1 MTISQKQKK
10 YSIMTTYFNRKIERI
25 NCPFD
30 FTRTGRVGLNYAGML
45 AAALGAR
52 LTIFY
57 DEPSVWPDEP
67 QLYEDPNESTKG
79 IRRLLKLEGERLAER
94 FGIECNYAI
103 DPTTDSIELEVGSMS
118 TDYDLIVMGT
128 NGADNLYHH
137 VFGVNT
143 HHVLGL
149 TRCPVLMVPLGYELQ
164 IPKKMVYAYDPETNP
179 EFLIGQ
185 LERLAAPINASV
197 DSVQV
202 QAEGTREAELKIE
215 LLGEILGVKEQRE
228 FNWNFEP
235 MYSDDKV
242 LSVDQHIKETGADI
256 LALSYHHHTL
266 FEKLFKENVDKRIS
280 RIADYPVLV
289 FWH

>member
-1 MTISQKQKK
+1 
-10 YSIMTTYFNRKIERI
+10 MTTHFNNKIARI

-57 DEPSVWPDEP
+57 VEPSMWTVEL
-67 QLYEDPNESTKG
+67 QLYEDQNERAKG
-79 IRRLLKLEGERLAER
+79 IRRLLKLEAER
-94 FGIECNYAI
+94 MEGQFGIESNYAI
-103 DPTTDSIELEVGSMS
+103 DLETDSIEVAVGSMS

-128 NGADNLYHH
+128 NGADDLYQH

-149 TRCPVLMVPLGYELQ
+149 TRCPVLMIPRGYQLN
-164 IPKKMVYAYDPETNP
+164 IPKQMVYAFDAETNP
-179 EFLIGQ
+179 DFLEGQ
-185 LERLAAPINASV
+185 LERLALPLKASV
-197 DSVQV
+197 STLRVV
-202 QAEGTREAELKIE
+202 RYSTAEAERKIQ
-215 LLGEILGVKEQRE
+215 LLGEMLGVGEEKE
-228 FNWNFEP
+228 FNWELEP
-235 MYSDDKV
+235 TYSDEAV
-242 LSVDQHIKETGADI
+242 SSVDQYMKDSAMDI
-256 LALSYHHHTL
+256 LALSYHHRTL
-266 FEKLFKENVDKRIS
+266 FEKLFKENVDKKIS

>member
-1 MTISQKQKK
+1 
-10 YSIMTTYFNRKIERI
+10 MTTYFNNKIERI

-57 DEPSVWPDEP
+57 VEPSIWPEEV
-67 QLYEDPNESTKG
+67 QLYEDRNDSTRA
-79 IRRLLKLEGERLAER
+79 IRRLLKLEAEDMGER
-94 FGIECNYAI
+94 FGIESEYAI
-103 DPTTDSIELEVGSMS
+103 DPITDSIEVAVGSLS

-128 NGADNLYHH
+128 NGADTLFHH

-149 TRCPVLMVPLGYELQ
+149 TRCPVLMIPRGYELH
-164 IPKKMVYAYDPETNP
+164 IPKQMVYAFDSETNP
-179 EFLIGQ
+179 DFLQGQ
-185 LERLAAPINASV
+185 LERLAFPLEASV
-197 DSVQV
+197 STLRVNEQ
-202 QAEGTREAELKIE
+202 GTSETARKIE
-215 LLGEILGVKEQRE
+215 LLGEVLGIQEEEE
-228 FNWNFEP
+228 FKWDFEP
-235 MYSDDKV
+235 TYSDEAV
-242 LSVDQHIKETGADI
+242 ASVDQYMKDTGTDV
-256 LALSYHHHTL
+256 LALTYHHRAL
-266 FEKLFKENVDKRIS
+266 FEKLFLENVNKKVS

>member
-1 MTISQKQKK
+1 
-10 YSIMTTYFNRKIERI
+10 MTTYFKHKIERI

-57 DEPSVWPDEP
+57 DEPSIWPDEI

-79 IRRLLKLEGERLAER
+79 IRRLLKLEAERIAER

-103 DPTTDSIELEVGSMS
+103 DPTTDSIEVSAGSMS

-128 NGADNLYHH
+128 NGADNLYQH
-137 VFGVNT
+137 VFGANT

-149 TRCPVLMVPLGYELQ
+149 TRCPVLMIPRGYEMH
-164 IPKKMVYAYDPETNP
+164 IPKQMVYAFDSETNP
-179 EFLIGQ
+179 DFLEAQ
-185 LERLAAPINASV
+185 LERLASPLKASVHTLGVAPDSTAEAERKMQLLGEVLGVTEDKEFDWDFEPTYSDEAVASV
-197 DSVQV
+197 DQYMKDS
-202 QAEGTREAELKIE
+202 
-215 LLGEILGVKEQRE
+215 
-228 FNWNFEP
+228 
-235 MYSDDKV
+235 
-242 LSVDQHIKETGADI
+242 GADI
-256 LALSYHHHTL
+256 LALSYHHRSL
-266 FEKLFKENVDKRIS
+266 FEKLFRENVVKKVS

>member
-1 MTISQKQKK
+1 
-10 YSIMTTYFNRKIERI
+10 MTTYFNNKIERI

-57 DEPSVWPDEP
+57 VEPSIWPEEV
-67 QLYEDPNESTKG
+67 QLYEDRNDSTKA
-79 IRRLLKLEGERLAER
+79 IRRLLKLEAEDMGER
-94 FGIECNYAI
+94 FGIESEYAI
-103 DPTTDSIELEVGSMS
+103 DPITDSIEVAVGSLS

-128 NGADNLYHH
+128 NGADTLFHH

-149 TRCPVLMVPLGYELQ
+149 TRCPVLMIPRGYELH
-164 IPKKMVYAYDPETNP
+164 IPKQMVYAFDSETNP
-179 EFLIGQ
+179 DFLQGQ
-185 LERLAAPINASV
+185 LERLAFPLEASV
-197 DSVQV
+197 STLRVNEQ
-202 QAEGTREAELKIE
+202 GTSETARKIE
-215 LLGEILGVKEQRE
+215 LLGEVLGIQEEEE
-228 FNWNFEP
+228 FKWDFEP
-235 MYSDDKV
+235 TYSDEAV
-242 LSVDQHIKETGADI
+242 ASVDQYMKDTGTDV
-256 LALSYHHHTL
+256 LALTYHHRAL
-266 FEKLFKENVDKRIS
+266 FEKLFLENVNKKVS

>member
-1 MTISQKQKK
+1 
-10 YSIMTTYFNRKIERI
+10 MTTHFNNKIERI

-57 DEPSVWPDEP
+57 VEPSMWTVEL
-67 QLYEDPNESTKG
+67 QLYEDRNESAKG
-79 IRRLLKLEGERLAER
+79 IRRLLKLEAEHMEEK
-94 FGIECNYAI
+94 FGIESNYAI
-103 DPTTDSIELEVGSMS
+103 DLETDSVEVAVGSRS

-128 NGADNLYHH
+128 NGADDLYQH

-149 TRCPVLMVPLGYELQ
+149 TRCPVLMVPRGYDLN
-164 IPKKMVYAYDPETNP
+164 IPKQMVYAFDADTNP
-179 EFLIGQ
+179 DFLEGQ
-185 LERLAAPINASV
+185 LERLASPLKAKVSTFCV
-197 DSVQV
+197 VRDST
-202 QAEGTREAELKIE
+202 AEAERKMQ
-215 LLGEILGVKEQRE
+215 LLGEVLGVTQEKE
-228 FNWNFEP
+228 FDWDFEP
-235 MYSDDKV
+235 TYSDEAV
-242 LSVDQHIKETGADI
+242 LSVDQYVKESGTDI
-256 LALSYHHHTL
+256 LALSYHHRAL
-266 FEKLFKENVDKRIS
+266 FEKLFKENVVKKVS

>member
-1 MTISQKQKK
+1 
-10 YSIMTTYFNRKIERI
+10 MTTHFNNKIERI

-57 DEPSVWPDEP
+57 VEPSMWTVEL
-67 QLYEDPNESTKG
+67 QLYEDRNESIKG
-79 IRRLLKLEGERLAER
+79 IRRLLKLEAER
-94 FGIECNYAI
+94 MEEKFGIESNYAI
-103 DPTTDSIELEVGSMS
+103 DLETDSIEVAVGSMS

-128 NGADNLYHH
+128 NGADDLYQH

-149 TRCPVLMVPLGYELQ
+149 TRCPVLMIPRGYELN
-164 IPKKMVYAYDPETNP
+164 IPKEMVYAFDAETDPG
-179 EFLIGQ
+179 FLKNQ
-185 LERLAAPINASV
+185 LERLASPLKANV
-197 DSVQV
+197 
-202 QAEGTREAELKIE
+202 GTLCVVRDNIAEAEQKIQ
-215 LLGEILGVKEQRE
+215 LLGEMLGVGEDKE
-228 FNWNFEP
+228 FNWDFEP
-235 MYSDDKV
+235 TYSDEAV
-242 LSVDQHIKETGADI
+242 SSVDQYMKESGTNI
-256 LALSYHHHTL
+256 LALSYHHRAL
-266 FEKLFKENVDKRIS
+266 FDKLFKENVDKKVS

>member
-1 MTISQKQKK
+1 
-10 YSIMTTYFNRKIERI
+10 MTTHFNNKIERI

-57 DEPSVWPDEP
+57 VEPTMWTVEL
-67 QLYEDPNESTKG
+67 QLYEDQNERAKG
-79 IRRLLKLEGERLAER
+79 IRRLLKLEAER
-94 FGIECNYAI
+94 MAAKFGIESNYAI
-103 DPTTDSIELEVGSMS
+103 DLETDSIEVAVGSMS

-128 NGADNLYHH
+128 NGADDLYQH

-149 TRCPVLMVPLGYELQ
+149 TRCPVLMVPLGYDLHFPTQ
-164 IPKKMVYAYDPETNP
+164 MVYAFDVETNP
-179 EFLIGQ
+179 DFLAGQ
-185 LERLAAPINASV
+185 LERLASPLRARVHTLSV
-197 DSVQV
+197 VLDST
-202 QAEGTREAELKIE
+202 AEAERKIQ
-215 LLGEILGVKEQRE
+215 LLGEMLGVTEEKE
-228 FNWNFEP
+228 FDWDFEP
-235 MYSDDKV
+235 TYSDEAV
-242 LSVDQHIKETGADI
+242 SAVDQYMKDSGADI
-256 LALSYHHHTL
+256 LALSNHHRAL
-266 FEKLFKENVDKRIS
+266 FEKLFKENVVKKVS